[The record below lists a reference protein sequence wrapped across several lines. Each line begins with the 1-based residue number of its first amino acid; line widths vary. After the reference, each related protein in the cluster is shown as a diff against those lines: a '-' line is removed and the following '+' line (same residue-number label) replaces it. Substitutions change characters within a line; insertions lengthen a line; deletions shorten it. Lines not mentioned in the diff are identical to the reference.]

1 MGLEDGQMI
10 RHFLIFSAAGALAL
24 HAWPANA
31 QDEATTR
38 VRVGLGA
45 SYSPKFPGADK
56 NEFGPLVDVS
66 IARGTELF
74 DFEAPDDSFDIDL
87 FSGERFS
94 AGPVLALQGSRKN
107 SDVGAPV
114 GKVPTTVEAG
124 GFVQFEASEAVRL
137 RAEVR
142 RGLGGH
148 DGLISSLGGDYV
160 WRDGDKYQFSI
171 GPRLLIADRRYQ
183 RAYFEVT
190 PEAAIATGLP
200 VYRPDGGLYA
210 AAATSGFF
218 YAFNSTWGAFGF
230 ARYERLLGDAK
241 KSPIVKSFG
250 SPNQYSA
257 GLGLTYTFSIR
268 R

>member
-1 MGLEDGQMI
+1 MI
-10 RHFLIFSAAGALAL
+10 RRLLVSGAAGALAL
-24 HAWPANA
+24 HAWPAHA
-31 QDEATTR
+31 QEEPTTR
-38 VRVGLGA
+38 VRVGLGLKT
-45 SYSPKFPGADK
+45 SPKFPGAD
-56 NEFGPLVDVS
+56 NNALGPLVDVS
-66 IARGTELF
+66 IGRGTEPF

-87 FSGERFS
+87 ISDDRFS

-114 GKVPTTVEAG
+114 GKVPTTLEAG
-124 GFVQFEASEAVRL
+124 GFVQYQASGAVRL
-137 RAEVR
+137 RGEVR
-142 RGLGGH
+142 RGIGGH
-148 DGLISSLGGDYV
+148 DGLVSSLGADYV
-160 WRDGDKYQFSI
+160 WRDGDKYVFSV

-190 PEAAIATGLP
+190 PEAALASGLP
-200 VYRPDGGLYA
+200 AYRPDGGIHA
-210 AAATSGFF
+210 AGATSGFF
-218 YAFNSTWGAFGF
+218 YAINGSWGAFGF

-250 SPNQYSA
+250 SANQLSA